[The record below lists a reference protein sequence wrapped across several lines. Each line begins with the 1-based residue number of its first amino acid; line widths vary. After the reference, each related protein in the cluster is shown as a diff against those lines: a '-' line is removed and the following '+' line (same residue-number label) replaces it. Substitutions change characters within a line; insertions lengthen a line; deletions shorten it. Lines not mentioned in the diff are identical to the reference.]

1 MIARLIFFLFALAS
15 LMPVYVTIEALG
27 SSKRGRRFA
36 LRGLTGT
43 KRSSPLHYP
52 ISAFFGLGIFTFI
65 ALSTMML
72 AAALSCVCDPSLSLW

>member
-1 MIARLIFFLFALAS
+1 MIARLIYFLLAISS
-15 LMPVYVTIEALG
+15 LMPAIVSIEALG
-27 SSKRGRRFA
+27 FPKRGRRFA
-36 LRGLTGT
+36 VRGLTES

-72 AAALSCVCDPSLSLW
+72 AESLSCACDNSLGLW